1 MSEKPEI
8 AQDLTELPG
17 HYIRRLQQIAV
28 GLFMEETQDS
38 GITPVQYAALHTVA
52 MHPGLDQSTLA
63 ARIGFDTSTLGGVVD
78 RLQARGLMQ
87 RKVAPQ
93 DRRVRL
99 LHVTAEGKALLA
111 QLAPEVL
118 RTQQR
123 ILAPLD
129 ALEQAEFLRLLK
141 RLVEA
146 NNDASRAPRSL
157 DV

>member
-1 MSEKPEI
+1 
-8 AQDLTELPG
+8 
-17 HYIRRLQQIAV
+17 
-28 GLFMEETQDS
+28 
-38 GITPVQYAALHTVA
+38 
-52 MHPGLDQSTLA
+52 
-63 ARIGFDTSTLGGVVD
+63 
-78 RLQARGLMQ
+78 LQARGLMQ

-129 ALEQAEFLRLLK
+129 APEQAEFLRLLK